1 MEKRKTV
8 AVPKNECLDQ
18 KEIGKIVDNMS
29 LFDDD
34 LMSRVFDNNKP
45 ATEYLLKTILGR
57 NVHVK
62 ETKGQV
68 ELKNPVVGGRNIRLD
83 IVASDDRKRKFNCE
97 VQRDNRGTHPQRARF
112 HSSMLDTRMLK
123 EKELFQNLKDSYVIF
138 ITEKDYFKLG
148 KPVYRIERML
158 DVNGESFGDGSH
170 IIYVNGAYKG
180 EDEIGH
186 LMEDFHNRG
195 TDGFHNQELRKGVIH
210 FKVEEEGRKIMCEA
224 VEKYA
229 KKKYSQ
235 GVRQG
240 IEQGIEQ
247 GIREERARN
256 EAEIAALKA
265 QIESL
270 KKSAATG

>member
-8 AVPKNECLDQ
+8 AVTKNECLDQ

-68 ELKNPVVGGRNIRLD
+68 DLKNPVVGGRNIRLD

-97 VQRDNRGTHPQRARF
+97 VQRDNRGAHPKRARF
-112 HSSMLDTRMLK
+112 HSSMLDSRMLK
-123 EKELFQNLKDSYVIF
+123 EKELFQNLKDSYIIF
-138 ITEKDYFKLG
+138 ITEKDYFRRG
-148 KPVYRIERML
+148 KPVYRIERTV
-158 DVNGESFGDGSH
+158 DGNESFGDGSH

-186 LMEDFHNRG
+186 LIEDFHNRG
-195 TDGFHNQELRKGVIH
+195 TDGFHNEELRKGVIH
-210 FKVEEEGRKIMCEA
+210 FKVEEEGRKVMCEA

>member
-8 AVPKNECLDQ
+8 AVTKNECLDQ

-45 ATEYLLKTILGR
+45 ATEYLLKTILGM

-62 ETKGQV
+62 DTKGQV
-68 ELKNPVVGGRNIRLD
+68 ELKNPVVGGRDIRLD
-83 IVASDDRKRKFNCE
+83 IVAVDDKKRSFNCE
-97 VQRDNRGTHPQRARF
+97 VQRKNSGAHPKRARF
-112 HSSMLDTRMLK
+112 HSSMFDTRMLRSREDFRK
-123 EKELFQNLKDSYVIF
+123 LKDSYIIF
-138 ITEKDYFKLG
+138 ITEKDYFKQGRPL
-148 KPVYRIERML
+148 YRIERTV
-158 DVNGESFGDGSH
+158 DGNKSFGDGSH
-170 IIYVNGAYKG
+170 IIYVNGAYRG
-180 EDEIGH
+180 EDEIGR

-195 TDGFHNQELRKGVIH
+195 IEGFHNEELRKGVIH
-210 FKVEEEGRKIMCEA
+210 FKVEEEGRKVMCEA

-235 GVRQG
+235 GIRQG
-240 IEQGIEQ
+240 IERGREE

-265 QIESL
+265 QIDSL

>member
-1 MEKRKTV
+1 MKKRKTV
-8 AVPKNECLDQ
+8 AVTKNESLDQ

-97 VQRDNRGTHPQRARF
+97 VQRDNRGTHP
-112 HSSMLDTRMLK
+112 SSMLDTRMLK

-240 IEQGIEQ
+240 IEQGI
-247 GIREERARN
+247 REERARN